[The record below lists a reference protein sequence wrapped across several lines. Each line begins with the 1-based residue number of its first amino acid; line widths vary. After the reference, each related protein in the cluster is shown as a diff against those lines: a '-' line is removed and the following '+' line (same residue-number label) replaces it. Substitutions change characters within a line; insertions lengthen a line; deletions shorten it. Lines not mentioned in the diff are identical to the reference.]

1 MIAWFKRYF
10 LSEKQIFYVIILNSL
25 VIFFQEFYPLNKTL
39 QVIDLFC
46 TLVFTM
52 EMVVKIQ
59 DNGLKGYLKDRWNIM
74 DGFLVILSFP
84 SVVALFISN
93 DVIMHSYTFLKV
105 LRSLRVFRFA
115 RVIHIFPDFD
125 KIIKSFGVALK
136 RSYAVLIGMCIFVL
150 IFSIISFELFHNL
163 EQSYL
168 EKNDQFAGGKCENC
182 YFQSPLDSTY
192 TIFRLFTGEG
202 WNEIPDAVARYLD
215 SNFAVYIVRVYFS
228 VLLVLGCFVVMSML
242 NSIFVDAMISDDRL
256 DVQKELR
263 LTQEKLANIEEKLN
277 KLLADNGKDPT
288 NKN

>member
-1 MIAWFKRYF
+1 MLAWFKRYF

-25 VIFFQEFYPLNKTL
+25 IIFFQEFYPLNKTL

-59 DNGLKGYLKDRWNIM
+59 DGGLKGYLKDRWNIM
-74 DGFLVILSFP
+74 DGLLVILSFP

-93 DVIMHSYTFLKV
+93 DVIINSYTFLKV

-115 RVIHIFPDFD
+115 RVIHVFPNFD

-136 RSYAVLIGMCIFVL
+136 RSYAVFIGMCIFVL

-168 EKNDQFAGGKCENC
+168 EKNNQFVGGKCEDC
-182 YFQSPLDSTY
+182 YFESPLDSTY

-202 WNEIPDAVARYLD
+202 WNEIPDAVAKYLD
-215 SNFAVYIVRVYFS
+215 SNAAVYIVRVYFS
-228 VLLVLGCFVVMSML
+228 VLLILGCFIVMSML
-242 NSIFVDAMISDDRL
+242 NSIFVDAMISEGNIDM
-256 DVQKELR
+256 QKELHS
-263 LTQEKLANIEEKLN
+263 TQERLVSIEEKLN
-277 KLLADNGKDPT
+277 KLLADSRNNPT
-288 NKN
+288 DKN